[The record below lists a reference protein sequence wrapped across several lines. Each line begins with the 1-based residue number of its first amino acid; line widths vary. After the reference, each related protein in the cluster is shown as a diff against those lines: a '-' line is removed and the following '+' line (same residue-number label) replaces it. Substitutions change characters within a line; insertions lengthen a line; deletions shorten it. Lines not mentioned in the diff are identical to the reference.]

1 LFYFIIFVKIFTKNT
16 HIPTQIPNVLLHL
29 HRFKGKFNF
38 IIMIQRIQSIF
49 LFLASGSLG
58 TLFIPSVS
66 IGDFNQPNA
75 EIPAS
80 ADGYLNIFDNKIL
93 LGLTGVALGIAFL
106 TIFLFKS
113 RPNQIR
119 LAWVSIVACLALLG
133 MSVFETKTQTELV
146 QKVAYSGTFSPS
158 FIAYIP
164 MVVALIFG
172 WLAIRNIRKDEI
184 LVRSADRLR

>member
-1 LFYFIIFVKIFTKNT
+1 
-16 HIPTQIPNVLLHL
+16 
-29 HRFKGKFNF
+29 
-38 IIMIQRIQSIF
+38 MIQRIQSIF
-49 LFLASGSLG
+49 LLLASGSLG

-75 EIPAS
+75 QIPAS
-80 ADGYLNIFDNKIL
+80 ADGYLNIFDDKIL
-93 LGLTGVALGIAFL
+93 LGLTGVALGVAFL
-106 TIFLFKS
+106 TIFLYKS

-119 LAWVSIVACLALLG
+119 LAWVSVIACLALLG
-133 MSVFETKTQTELV
+133 MSVFETKAQTDMV
-146 QKVAYSGTFSPS
+146 QQVAYAGTFSPS

-164 MVVALIFG
+164 MVVAIIFG

>member
-1 LFYFIIFVKIFTKNT
+1 
-16 HIPTQIPNVLLHL
+16 
-29 HRFKGKFNF
+29 
-38 IIMIQRIQSIF
+38 MIQRIQSIF

-75 EIPAS
+75 QIPAS
-80 ADGYLNIFDNKIL
+80 ADGYLNIFDDKIL
-93 LGLTGVALGIAFL
+93 LGLTGVALVVAFL
-106 TIFLFKS
+106 TIFLYKS

-119 LAWVSIVACLALLG
+119 LAWVSVIACLALLG
-133 MSVFETKTQTELV
+133 MSVFETKAQTDMV
-146 QKVAYSGTFSPS
+146 QQVAYAGTFSPS

-164 MVVALIFG
+164 MVVAIIFG

>member
-1 LFYFIIFVKIFTKNT
+1 
-16 HIPTQIPNVLLHL
+16 
-29 HRFKGKFNF
+29 
-38 IIMIQRIQSIF
+38 MIQRIQSIF
-49 LFLASGSLG
+49 LLLASGSLG

-75 EIPAS
+75 QIPAS

-93 LGLTGVALGIAFL
+93 LGLTGVALAVAFL

-133 MSVFETKTQTELV
+133 MSVFETKNQTDMV
-146 QKVAYSGTFSPS
+146 QKAAYAGTFSPS

>member
-1 LFYFIIFVKIFTKNT
+1 
-16 HIPTQIPNVLLHL
+16 
-29 HRFKGKFNF
+29 
-38 IIMIQRIQSIF
+38 MIQRIQSIF
-49 LFLASGSLG
+49 LLLASGSLG

-66 IGDFNQPNA
+66 IGDFNQPNDK
-75 EIPAS
+75 IPAS

-93 LGLTGVALGIAFL
+93 I
-106 TIFLFKS
+106 KS

-119 LAWVSIVACLALLG
+119 LAWVSVIASFALLG
-133 MSVFETKTQTELV
+133 MSVFETKNQTDMV
-146 QKVAYSGTFSPS
+146 QQAAYAGTFSPS

-172 WLAIRNIRKDEI
+172 WLAIRNIRKDEL

>member
-1 LFYFIIFVKIFTKNT
+1 
-16 HIPTQIPNVLLHL
+16 
-29 HRFKGKFNF
+29 
-38 IIMIQRIQSIF
+38 MIQRIQSIF
-49 LFLASGSLG
+49 LLLASGSLG

-75 EIPAS
+75 QIPAS
-80 ADGYLNIFDNKIL
+80 ADGFLNIFDNKIL
-93 LGLTGVALGIAFL
+93 LGLTGVALAVAFL

-119 LAWVSIVACLALLG
+119 LAWVSMVACLALLG
-133 MSVFETKTQTELV
+133 MSVFETKTQTDMV
-146 QKVAYSGTFSPS
+146 QKAAYTGTFSPS

>member
-1 LFYFIIFVKIFTKNT
+1 
-16 HIPTQIPNVLLHL
+16 
-29 HRFKGKFNF
+29 
-38 IIMIQRIQSIF
+38 MIQRIQSIF
-49 LFLASGSLG
+49 LLLASGSLG

-75 EIPAS
+75 QIPAS
-80 ADGYLNIFDNKIL
+80 ADGFLNIFDNKIL
-93 LGLTGVALGIAFL
+93 LGLTGVALAVAFL

-133 MSVFETKTQTELV
+133 MSIFETKTQTEIV
-146 QKVAYSGTFSPS
+146 QKAAYSGTFSPS

>member
-1 LFYFIIFVKIFTKNT
+1 
-16 HIPTQIPNVLLHL
+16 
-29 HRFKGKFNF
+29 
-38 IIMIQRIQSIF
+38 MIQRIQSIF
-49 LFLASGSLG
+49 LLLASGSLG

-66 IGDFNQPNA
+66 IGDFNQPNPQ
-75 EIPAS
+75 IPAS

-93 LGLTGVALGIAFL
+93 LGLTGVALGVAFL
-106 TIFLFKS
+106 TIFLYKS

-119 LAWVSIVACLALLG
+119 LAWVSVIACLALLG
-133 MSVFETKTQTELV
+133 MSVFETKAETEMV
-146 QKVAYSGTFSPS
+146 QQVAYAGTFSPS

>member
-1 LFYFIIFVKIFTKNT
+1 
-16 HIPTQIPNVLLHL
+16 
-29 HRFKGKFNF
+29 
-38 IIMIQRIQSIF
+38 MIQRIQSIF
-49 LFLASGSLG
+49 LLLASGSLG

-75 EIPAS
+75 QIPAS

-93 LGLTGVALGIAFL
+93 LGLTGVALAVAFL

-119 LAWVSIVACLALLG
+119 LAWVSMVACLALLG
-133 MSVFETKTQTELV
+133 MSVFETKTQTDMV
-146 QKVAYSGTFSPS
+146 QKAAYTGTFSPS

>member
-1 LFYFIIFVKIFTKNT
+1 
-16 HIPTQIPNVLLHL
+16 
-29 HRFKGKFNF
+29 
-38 IIMIQRIQSIF
+38 MIQRIQTIF
-49 LFLASGSLG
+49 LLLAAGSLG

-80 ADGYLNIFDNKIL
+80 SDGYLNIFDDKIL
-93 LGLTGVALGIAFL
+93 LVLTIIGLVIAFVS
-106 TIFLFKS
+106 IFLYKT

-119 LAWVSIVACLALLG
+119 LTWVSVLSSLG
-133 MSVFETKTQTELV
+133 LMGISIFETKTQTDMV
-146 QKVAYSGTFSPS
+146 QQAAYTGSFNPS

-164 MVVALIFG
+164 MVLAIGFG
-172 WLAIRNIRKDEI
+172 WLAIRNIRKDEL

>member
-1 LFYFIIFVKIFTKNT
+1 
-16 HIPTQIPNVLLHL
+16 
-29 HRFKGKFNF
+29 
-38 IIMIQRIQSIF
+38 MIQRIQSIF
-49 LFLASGSLG
+49 LLLASGSLG

-66 IGDFNQPNA
+66 IGDFNQPSPQ
-75 EIPAS
+75 IPAS

-93 LGLTGVALGIAFL
+93 LGLTGVALVVAFL

-119 LAWVSIVACLALLG
+119 LAWVSVIACLALLG
-133 MSVFETKTQTELV
+133 MSVFETKNQTDMV
-146 QKVAYSGTFSPS
+146 QQAAYAGSFNPS

-164 MVVALIFG
+164 MVLAITFG

>member
-1 LFYFIIFVKIFTKNT
+1 
-16 HIPTQIPNVLLHL
+16 
-29 HRFKGKFNF
+29 
-38 IIMIQRIQSIF
+38 MIQRIQSIF
-49 LFLASGSLG
+49 LLLASGSLG
-58 TLFIPSVS
+58 TLFIPSIS
-66 IGDFNQPNA
+66 IGDFNQPNPQ
-75 EIPAS
+75 IPAS

-93 LGLTGVALGIAFL
+93 LGLTGVALAVAFL

-119 LAWVSIVACLALLG
+119 LAWVSMVACLALLG
-133 MSVFETKTQTELV
+133 MSVFETKTQTDMV
-146 QKVAYSGTFSPS
+146 QKAAYTGTFSPS

>member
-1 LFYFIIFVKIFTKNT
+1 
-16 HIPTQIPNVLLHL
+16 
-29 HRFKGKFNF
+29 
-38 IIMIQRIQSIF
+38 MIQRIQSIF
-49 LFLASGSLG
+49 LLLASGSLG

-75 EIPAS
+75 QIPAS
-80 ADGYLNIFDNKIL
+80 ADGYLNIFDDKIL
-93 LGLTGVALGIAFL
+93 LGLTGVALVVAFL

-119 LAWVSIVACLALLG
+119 LAWVSVIACLALLG
-133 MSVFETKTQTELV
+133 MSVFETKAQTDMV
-146 QKVAYSGTFSPS
+146 QQVAYAGTFSPS

-164 MVVALIFG
+164 MVVAIIFG